1 LDASETA
8 AQTLTWDQRKI
19 VFAAIL
25 GDTLEF
31 FNYFLIGYVLA
42 FIVGPWKLTYGES
55 AVILLS
61 SGIGA
66 VPGAMFWGWMEDRI
80 GRRKVFVATVLN
92 FSVATGLLALT
103 PYQGW
108 IYLSINAELLRM
120 PHHGFSGAGISKP
133 PPDLGTFGIK
143 IAGHAVEDLLGQ
155 GEHVG
160 RNGKLRQVAEVILG
174 PADLI
179 CGLR

>member
-1 LDASETA
+1 MSQAAHGLLLVFFVVDASETA

-25 GDTLEF
+25 GDMLEF

-66 VPGAMFWGWMEDRI
+66 VPGAMFWGWMADRI

-103 PYQGW
+103 PYQGLD
-108 IYLSINAELLRM
+108 LSLDQCRAPSHASSRIQRR
-120 PHHGFSGAGISKP
+120 
-133 PPDLGTFGIK
+133 
-143 IAGHAVEDLLGQ
+143 GHQ
-155 GEHVG
+155 
-160 RNGKLRQVAEVILG
+160 
-174 PADLI
+174 
-179 CGLR
+179 